1 MSEKPKIDP
10 SSWGGNSKKVPQK
23 NEHHKKPKDDKMDSE
38 EEESKPPKKDRKN
51 PMEDQLKLLMDRIQ
65 QLESQKS
72 TPRKMIELSEIL
84 EYFEQNGPD
93 GLKTWIHQ
101 RNRTYVFSF
110 ILNCVNYFLFK

>member
-10 SSWGGNSKKVPQK
+10 KSWGQKSKEIPPKKDQP
-23 NEHHKKPKDDKMDSE
+23 KKPKNEKLGSDE
-38 EEESKPPKKDRKN
+38 EEQKTPKKDRKN

-65 QLESQKS
+65 QLESQKP